1 MTREPNPPTASGR
14 GASHPPPERAVEVGT
29 APDTIRA
36 IKKALTGGLL
46 PDTYVCSGALVQM
59 EIISGGLPVGAA
71 DEDAPLPVSA
81 SVLTPAGLAAA
92 LAEHAFVYR
101 RKTRKGDHGVVEVY
115 EEEVT
120 PPRDTLAAVL
130 VGKTWPDVSP
140 LRGIIG
146 APVLRR
152 DGTLLQRPGY
162 DPATGFYLAARVQL
176 PEVPDPPTAEQV
188 TTARDFILNEFLR
201 DFPWASP
208 ADRANY
214 LALLVTPILRH
225 YTRSLTPFALIDA
238 TMPASGKT
246 ILTAGPGM
254 LYGQRVLPWTY
265 SEEELRKT
273 ITSVLAEQVGVVIF
287 DNLAEGTV
295 IDSAILAQ
303 LVTGGVWSDRQ
314 LGASRTVATPNDRL
328 WMATGNN
335 LQVGGDMASRTVRV
349 HLDPN
354 MPRPEQRDQTE
365 FGIPHLDQWI
375 TVPANQLTV
384 LWHLLVLV
392 LDWTRNGAPRVSG
405 LSMRQF
411 TPWAQSL
418 GGFLAHHDVD
428 GFLANAADIRAI
440 DEDETRWRAF
450 LTAWYDRH
458 PTRPMTTASRPMTA
472 ASRPMTAAELRK
484 DAEPDH
490 AEGEQYDAWDGQ
502 FITTHTG
509 KLPNHISLGR
519 LLTGQIGR
527 WRGNHVIRSA
537 MNPRGDRRTFWVE
550 HHPDPPPTHLRNPA
564 TPQNQPPTSNN
575 TLRR

>member
-1 MTREPNPPTASGR
+1 MTGGTAR
-14 GASHPPPERAVEVGT
+14 QQVQVGT
-29 APDTIRA
+29 GPETIRVL
-36 IKKALTGGLL
+36 KAALVDGIL
-46 PDTYVCSGALVQM
+46 PHTYVSGGALVHM
-59 EIISGGLPVGAA
+59 ETVSGDLATAAA

-81 SVLTPAGLAAA
+81 SPLNPAALAGL
-92 LAEHAFVYR
+92 LAEHAHVYR
-101 RKTRKGDHGVVEVY
+101 IRTRKGDNGPEFF

-120 PPRDTLAAVL
+120 PPREILSSVLA
-130 VGKTWPDVSP
+130 GKTWPGVPP
-140 LRGIIG
+140 LRGVIG

-162 DPATGFYLAARVQL
+162 DPATGLYLAARVAL
-176 PEVPDPPTAEQV
+176 PEVPEEPSPEQV
-188 TTARDFILNEFLR
+188 DKAREFLIGRFLR
-201 DFPWASP
+201 DFPWSSA

-214 LALLVTPILRH
+214 IALLATPILRH
-225 YTRSLTPFALIDA
+225 YTRSLTPFAVIDA

-273 ITSVLAEQVGVVIF
+273 ITAVLAQQVGCVVF

-314 LGASRTVATPNDRL
+314 LGSSRTVATINDRL

-354 MPRPEQRDQTE
+354 MPRPEQRDQSG

-392 LDWTRNGAPRVSG
+392 LDWTRNGAPRAAG
-405 LSMRQF
+405 ISMRQF
-411 TPWAQSL
+411 TPWAQAL
-418 GGFLAHHDVD
+418 GGFLAHHGVP
-428 GFLANAADIRAI
+428 GFLANADEVRGV

-450 LTAWYDRH
+450 LSCWHDRH
-458 PTRPMTTASRPMTA
+458 AGREMTA
-472 ASRPMTAAELRK
+472 ADLRR
-484 DAEPDH
+484 DGEPNL
-490 AEGEQYDAWDGQ
+490 AGGEAFDAWDGQ

-509 KLPNHISLGR
+509 KLPNPLALGR

-527 WRGNHVIRSA
+527 WRGPYVVRAGKND
-537 MNPRGDRRTFWVE
+537 RGDRNVFWVE
-550 HHPDPPPTHLRNPA
+550 HH
-564 TPQNQPPTSNN
+564 QG
-575 TLRR
+575 